1 MSKPFTVV
9 SNRKA
14 FYEYH
19 VLQEFEAG
27 VMLTGSEVKS
37 LRDGKVNVGDA
48 YCSFTGG
55 QLTITSLHISEYTH
69 AGFSQHPPRR
79 MRTLLLNKSE
89 LKKIRERLKDQ
100 GVTIV
105 PLDIHF
111 GERGFAKIQIAL
123 VKGKKLFDKRDAIKS
138 RDMER
143 QLKRGEVE

>member
-1 MSKPFTVV
+1 MPIVRLRAANSPSPGYTFP
-9 SNRKA
+9 SI
-14 FYEYH
+14 
-19 VLQEFEAG
+19 
-27 VMLTGSEVKS
+27 LTP
-37 LRDGKVNVGDA
+37 D
-48 YCSFTGG
+48 
-55 QLTITSLHISEYTH
+55 
-69 AGFSQHPPRR
+69 
-79 MRTLLLNKSE
+79 LLNKSE

-138 RDMER
+138 RDMDR

>member
-1 MSKPFTVV
+1 MSKSFTVV

-55 QLTITSLHISEYTH
+55 QLTITKFGKGL
-69 AGFSQHPPRR
+69 
-79 MRTLLLNKSE
+79 
-89 LKKIRERLKDQ
+89 KIRVL
-100 GVTIV
+100 
-105 PLDIHF
+105 PLFPWTFILGSADSQRF
-111 GERGFAKIQIAL
+111 
-123 VKGKKLFDKRDAIKS
+123 KLPW
-138 RDMER
+138 
-143 QLKRGEVE
+143 

>member
-1 MSKPFTVV
+1 
-9 SNRKA
+9 
-14 FYEYH
+14 
-19 VLQEFEAG
+19 
-27 VMLTGSEVKS
+27 
-37 LRDGKVNVGDA
+37 VGDA

-138 RDMER
+138 RDMDR